1 MQAEGSQEIID
12 MSDHIMNTYGRLP
25 VSFVKGEGCYLYDD
39 QNQRYLD
46 ALTGIAVCGLGHAH
60 PAVAQAI
67 CDQANTLVHT
77 SNLYGIP
84 NQEALAD
91 KLCQLSNMDRVFFSN
106 SGAEANEAA
115 IKIARRFGHEKNIDL
130 PTIIVANNSFHGR
143 TLSTLSATGN
153 PKVQAGFEPLV
164 AGFIHVDFN
173 DINAIK
179 QACNSS
185 VVAIMVEPIQG
196 EGGLATPPESYLQ
209 EIRQLCDEKDYLMIL
224 DEIQTGVCRTGKWFA
239 GQHSQIVPD
248 VMTLA
253 KGLGNGFPIGAC
265 IARGKA
271 ADILVPGTHGST
283 FGGSPLSCAAA
294 LATLKTMEDEALG
307 QRALELGDYFQS
319 CFKKTLAALIEKNI
333 ILDIRGKGLM
343 LGIELDRPCTE
354 LVKQALDKKLL
365 INVTA
370 DSVVRLLPALITTDE
385 EADEIISIVSEL
397 IIEFVA

>member
-1 MQAEGSQEIID
+1 

-67 CDQANTLVHT
+67 CDQANALVHT

-91 KLCQLSNMDRVFFSN
+91 KLCRLSEMDRVFFSN

-130 PTIIVANNSFHGR
+130 PTIIVANKSFHGR

-209 EIRQLCDEKDYLMIL
+209 EIRQLCDEKGYLMIL

-239 GQHSQIVPD
+239 GQHSHIVPD

-265 IARGKA
+265 IAKGTA
-271 ADILVPGTHGST
+271 AEILVPGTHGST
-283 FGGSPLSCAAA
+283 FGGNPLACAAA
-294 LATLKTMEDEALG
+294 LATLKTMEDEALA
-307 QRALELGDYFQS
+307 QRALELGNYFQS
-319 CFKKTLAALIEKNI
+319 RFKETLAALIEKNI

-343 LGIELDRPCTE
+343 VGIELDRPCAE

-370 DSVVRLLPALITTDE
+370 DSVVRLLPALITTNE

-397 IIEFVA
+397 IIDFVA

>member
-1 MQAEGSQEIID
+1 

-25 VSFVKGEGCYLYDD
+25 VSFVRGEGCYLYDD
-39 QNQRYLD
+39 QNRRYLD

-60 PAVAQAI
+60 PAVTKAISEQAG
-67 CDQANTLVHT
+67 TLVHT

-91 KLCQLSNMDRVFFSN
+91 KLCALSSMDRVFFCN

-115 IKIARRFGHEKNIDL
+115 IKIARRYGHSKNIDL
-130 PTIIVANNSFHGR
+130 PTIIVANKSFHGR

-153 PKVQAGFEPLV
+153 AKVQAGFEPLV

-173 DINAIK
+173 DMDAIK
-179 QACNSS
+179 RVANSNDS
-185 VVAIMVEPIQG
+185 IVAIMVEPIQG

-209 EIRQLCDEKDYLMIL
+209 EIRHFCDDQGYLMIL

-239 GQHSQIVPD
+239 GQHSGIIPD

-265 IARGKA
+265 LAKGA
-271 ADILVPGTHGST
+271 AAGVLVPGTHGST
-283 FGGSPLSCAAA
+283 FGGNPLACAAA
-294 LATLKTMEDEALG
+294 LATIATMEQEHLAEVSADLG
-307 QRALELGDYFQS
+307 LYFRQGFATSLAELIQQG
-319 CFKKTLAALIEKNI
+319 TVV
-333 ILDIRGKGLM
+333 DIRGKGLM
-343 LGIELDRPCTE
+343 IGIELDRPCTE
-354 LVKQALDKKLL
+354 LVKNALDKNLL

-370 DSVVRLLPALITTDE
+370 DSVIRLLPALITTQTQ
-385 EADEIISIVSEL
+385 ADEIIATVSEL
-397 IIEFVA
+397 IADLLVLEKSA

>member
-1 MQAEGSQEIID
+1 

-91 KLCQLSNMDRVFFSN
+91 KLCQLSEMDRVFFSN

-271 ADILVPGTHGST
+271 AEILVPGTHGST
-283 FGGSPLSCAAA
+283 FGGSPLACAAA
-294 LATLKTMEDEALG
+294 LATLKTMEDEALD

-319 CFKKTLAALIEKNI
+319 RFKKTLAALIEKNI

>member
-1 MQAEGSQEIID
+1 

-179 QACNSS
+179 QACNSN

-239 GQHSQIVPD
+239 GQHSHIIPD

-265 IARGKA
+265 IAKGTA
-271 ADILVPGTHGST
+271 AEILVPGTHGST
-283 FGGSPLSCAAA
+283 FGGSPLACAAA
-294 LATLKTMEDEALG
+294 LATLKTMEDEALE
-307 QRALELGDYFQS
+307 QRALELGNYFQS
-319 CFKKTLAALIEKNI
+319 RFKKTLAALIEKNI
-333 ILDIRGKGLM
+333 VLDIRGKGLM

-385 EADEIISIVSEL
+385 EADEIISIVSDL
-397 IIEFVA
+397 IIEFTV

>member
-1 MQAEGSQEIID
+1 

-39 QNQRYLD
+39 QNRRYLD

-60 PAVAQAI
+60 PAVSQAV

-84 NQEALAD
+84 NQAALAD
-91 KLCQLSNMDRVFFSN
+91 KLCELSGMDRVFFSN

-115 IKIARRFGHEKNIDL
+115 IKIARRYGHAKNINL
-130 PTIIVANNSFHGR
+130 PTIIVTNKSFHGR

-164 AGFIHVDFN
+164 AGFIHVEYN
-173 DINAIK
+173 DMEAIK
-179 QACNSS
+179 QAAEGNDNI
-185 VVAIMVEPIQG
+185 VAIMVEPIQG

-209 EIRQLCDEKDYLMIL
+209 DIRAFCDDKGYLMIL

-239 GQHSQIVPD
+239 GQHSGIVPD

-265 IARGKA
+265 LGKGPA
-271 ADILVPGTHGST
+271 AEVLQPGTHGST
-283 FGGSPLSCAAA
+283 FGGSPLACAAA
-294 LATLKTMEDEALG
+294 LATINTLQEQKLD
-307 QRALELGDYFQS
+307 QRAAELGDYFQQG
-319 CFKKTLAALIEKNI
+319 FKDTLADLIVQGKI
-333 ILDIRGKGLM
+333 VDIRGKGLM
-343 LGIELDRPCTE
+343 IGIELDRPCSE
-354 LVKQALDKKLL
+354 LVKQALDNNLL

-370 DSVVRLLPALITTDE
+370 DTVVRLLPALITSNAQ
-385 EADEIISIVSEL
+385 ADKIIATVSAL
-397 IIEFVA
+397 ITEFMST